1 MAPNSDLLRRLF
13 NTRVMHFCE
22 DLIRAAC
29 DPFLGKT
36 NNEVNRNSLSTAI
49 TSNLNKVLDQLI
61 RRFEFK
67 ISDDGTAEQFT
78 YIDIDYTIVP
88 MNEIREIRNYIKVQQ
103 N

>member
-1 MAPNSDLLRRLF
+1 MNSKLLAERLMV
-13 NTRVMHFCE
+13 R
-22 DLIRAAC
+22 
-29 DPFLGKT
+29 
-36 NNEVNRNSLSTAI
+36 
-49 TSNLNKVLDQLI
+49 LNKVLSTDYYSEVYKDYI
-61 RRFEFK
+61 EIEFK